1 MFHFGNDR
9 TELTNRETRAIAVVA
24 EQHIFYNAGLA
35 AILQREVGFAKVIRV
50 HDYTS
55 LAEILSIEFSVDF
68 LAIDFDLPG
77 FSGLTTIRELH
88 EKQPAMR
95 MAVFSER
102 TDLHEVL
109 SILSAGA
116 RGVIPKQIGYG
127 AELLRALQTVEED
140 GIFVPF
146 DLIESQ
152 RAQEVENHDDVSL
165 NLPALAGLT
174 EREQQVI
181 RLLLAGHTNKVIA
194 RELGISP
201 STVKVHVHAA
211 FRTLGVHSRLAALA
225 ALRIPRRTAAEA

>member
-1 MFHFGNDR
+1 MFLVGNER
-9 TELTNRETRAIAVVA
+9 VELPHRETGTIAVVA
-24 EQHIFYNAGLA
+24 ERHVFYNAGLA
-35 AILQREVGFAKVIRV
+35 AMLQRDVGFSKVIRV
-50 HDYTS
+50 HDHSGLT
-55 LAEILSIEFSVDF
+55 EILSMESAVDF
-68 LAIDFDLPG
+68 LALDFDLPG
-77 FSGLTTIRELH
+77 SSGLDTIRELH
-88 EKQPAMR
+88 KARPAMR

-102 TDLHEVL
+102 KDLREAL

-116 RGVIPKQIGYG
+116 HGFIPKQIGHG

-140 GIFVPF
+140 GIFVPS
-146 DLIESQ
+146 DLFESQ
-152 RAQEVENHDDVSL
+152 FLKEDEKQEDVSL
-165 NLPALAGLT
+165 NLQALAVLT

-225 ALRIPRRTAAEA
+225 ALRLTRSTSTEA